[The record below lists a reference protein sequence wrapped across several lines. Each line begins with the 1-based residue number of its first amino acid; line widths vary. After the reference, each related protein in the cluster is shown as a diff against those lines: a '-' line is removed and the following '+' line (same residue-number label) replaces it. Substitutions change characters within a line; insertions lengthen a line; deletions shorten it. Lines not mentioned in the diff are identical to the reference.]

1 MSEGTQLQ
9 PETILHVSTET
20 ESRVWSQGGIT
31 DDREDSLEQEP
42 ADIGMCI
49 LQHGTSTRNIH
60 NYFMSLEQRK
70 CCLLLAACKQRF
82 FSVRLVRNDGR
93 DSGIEEGAMMKSSVG
108 NVDTVVCLDAEEFQV
123 FQQTLKCAAFP
134 VLGAPDPPSE
144 ATPIPSGTQIS
155 PYPKRKVSA
164 GMLQYDRT
172 MTPLSL
178 HDSGVEEQEDT
189 AMVPAETLCELLRR
203 AFRLTQE
210 KFNQYEEIIAA
221 QLERKS
227 PQKVLAEELVRQL
240 IALENN
246 ENPYYNPK
254 TYLNRIGYDQ
264 WQKGR
269 EQIYRPA
276 QQVLAFFSA
285 TIMKSMHK
293 QYQKL
298 LERLIS
304 YESPYRQQNELIA
317 PPPTSP
323 LSSASVRLL
332 KEFSLRYGVRK
343 GEETLQ
349 FCVRH
354 QTMKLEVENPKKT
367 DNSSEELRIY
377 AADRTYTQPFS
388 ILENSLHLL
397 EAKSSAAISKMKTL
411 YTNKRP
417 LDGVE
422 PLIELLSLTLRA
434 KTYLLMSPEEQL
446 GNKLYKIVQAIF
458 PTAYERH
465 KMVAE
470 DELRHNKW
478 DTELSPQLTKF
489 ELSSAVK

>member
-264 WQKGR
+264 WQQR
-269 EQIYRPA
+269 ERTNITD
-276 QQVLAFFSA
+276 LLNKFWHFSLPQLSDRS
-285 TIMKSMHK
+285 IKMKSMHK

-332 KEFSLRYGVRK
+332 KEFSLR
-343 GEETLQ
+343 
-349 FCVRH
+349 FW
-354 QTMKLEVENPKKT
+354 
-367 DNSSEELRIY
+367 SSEYIY
-377 AADRTYTQPFS
+377 
-388 ILENSLHLL
+388 
-397 EAKSSAAISKMKTL
+397 
-411 YTNKRP
+411 
-417 LDGVE
+417 
-422 PLIELLSLTLRA
+422 
-434 KTYLLMSPEEQL
+434 
-446 GNKLYKIVQAIF
+446 
-458 PTAYERH
+458 
-465 KMVAE
+465 
-470 DELRHNKW
+470 
-478 DTELSPQLTKF
+478 
-489 ELSSAVK
+489 